1 MEIEEMILHSLFHEG
16 LNLFLPADFDV
27 LPRCY

>member
-1 MEIEEMILHSLFHEG
+1 MEMEEMILHSLFHEG

-27 LPRCY
+27 LPR